1 MLSRVRVRRP
11 KPVALAPWAG
21 TLGQACTEIKANP
34 ARGFVGK
41 ASRGAHQIRVTS
53 LLRRRA
59 EELDRASLV
68 NQLDVKAP
76 RALVLWN
83 DEEIGASESR
93 DALLAG
99 DQAGV
104 HLDSSPLRVV
114 LDNVEP
120 REIDLAIRRPE
131 QHPRSFP
138 HRTRAADGEVDH
150 GLGADRRGLWGVGAT
165 GDRIAPVERARVAV
179 VAIGRSAGQARPVAA
194 EVAGGAG
201 ISVIAGGAV
210 EVRVSAGSDGRIDT
224 GIGRALVAVI
234 AEIDIEMAAACS
246 AHTDK
251 AVIASVA
258 DLTEE
263 SLLHAPPGKIADALE
278 ALRRRAAQRA
288 VRAVVTVRRPR
299 DAGIDRTGDMVITGS
314 RRTATDAV
322 PAAAGITCRAII
334 AVVAG
339 SGDVC
344 M

>member
-53 LLRRRA
+53 LLRLRA
-59 EELDRASLV
+59 E
-68 NQLDVKAP
+68 
-76 RALVLWN
+76 
-83 DEEIGASESR
+83 
-93 DALLAG
+93 
-99 DQAGV
+99 
-104 HLDSSPLRVV
+104 
-114 LDNVEP
+114 
-120 REIDLAIRRPE
+120 
-131 QHPRSFP
+131 
-138 HRTRAADGEVDH
+138 
-150 GLGADRRGLWGVGAT
+150 
-165 GDRIAPVERARVAV
+165 
-179 VAIGRSAGQARPVAA
+179 

-210 EVRVSAGSDGRIDT
+210 EVRVSAGADGRINT

-263 SLLHAPPGKIADALE
+263 SLLHAPPGKIADAL
-278 ALRRRAAQRA
+278 
-288 VRAVVTVRRPR
+288 
-299 DAGIDRTGDMVITGS
+299 
-314 RRTATDAV
+314 
-322 PAAAGITCRAII
+322 
-334 AVVAG
+334 
-339 SGDVC
+339 
-344 M
+344 